1 MRKTSPAP
9 SLGQD
14 ARMKPQPETNMP
26 VKVAKSTPDAD
37 RVWAKL
43 AIELGPLLVFFGTN
57 AVAGIYAGTAAFMA
71 ATLLSLAVAWLRYH
85 KVPVMPLV
93 SGVIVLVF
101 GTLIWL
107 ITELT

>member
-57 AVAGIYAGTAAFMA
+57 AVAGIYAGTAAFA
-71 ATLLSLAVAWLRYH
+71 ELN
-85 KVPVMPLV
+85 VPPGAPPLWKP
-93 SGVIVLVF
+93 I
-101 GTLIWL
+101 GTRQ
-107 ITELT
+107 